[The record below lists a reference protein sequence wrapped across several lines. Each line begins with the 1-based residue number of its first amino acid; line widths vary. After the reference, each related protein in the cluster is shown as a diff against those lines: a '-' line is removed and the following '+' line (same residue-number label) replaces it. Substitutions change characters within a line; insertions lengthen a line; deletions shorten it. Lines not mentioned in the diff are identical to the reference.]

1 MSENNNQVSGTNR
14 NKGQNTGADGTQAG
28 SSNTTTSNDSDEQPS
43 FFGKWP
49 VCAQLVLLLSI
60 IACIVILLIGL
71 PVASMLIV
79 ERMSPGSL
87 EGTVSFWGASFA
99 AFISLAVVFIA
110 SAFAFTAFKVE
121 TNAQKQMEQAIW
133 DAHKTVE
140 KEFDEQVKKTINTFL
155 EQKNDN
161 EGGKLSRGEKIARE
175 AADKYITET
184 GQEENTTRAEKITR
198 EAADDYIK
206 KADGKTGTPKG
217 DKITIEVANKYLNES
232 TEGEDITR
240 GRKIAK
246 EVVEKFTI
254 EDIKSLINEC
264 IERKINENLS
274 ELLTTPGQS
283 RPWYRRI
290 FKSQDGHDGPGS
302 SGIR

>member
-1 MSENNNQVSGTNR
+1 MSENNGQVSGASR
-14 NKGQNTGADGTQAG
+14 NKEKNAGADGTQAG
-28 SSNTTTSNDSDEQPS
+28 SGNTTASDSDEQPS

-49 VCAQLVLLLSI
+49 VCAQLVLILSI

-71 PVASMLIV
+71 PVASLLIV

-140 KEFDEQVKKTINTFL
+140 KEVVKEVGEKFDEQVENTIKAFL
-155 EQKNDN
+155 KEKNDN
-161 EGGKLSRGEKIARE
+161 DGGKISKGEKIARE
-175 AADKYITET
+175 AADKYIKETEK
-184 GQEENTTRAEKITR
+184 EENTTRADKITR

-206 KADGKTGTPKG
+206 KADDKTGTPRG
-217 DKITIEVANKYLNES
+217 DKITMEVANKYLNES

-240 GRKIAK
+240 GKKIAK
-246 EVVEKFTI
+246 EVVEKFTT

-264 IERKINENLS
+264 IERKIEDEMRDTHKLCSAGLS
-274 ELLTTPGQS
+274 RFSTA
-283 RPWYRRI
+283 
-290 FKSQDGHDGPGS
+290 
-302 SGIR
+302 